1 MWGRNSTMWENYYRD
16 AFPPGGKDYY
26 IAGLWGGG
34 ATMGERLLYN
44 TGSTWTRVIQ
54 NIVLNY
60 KIKVLKVLYGKQLA
74 SLLEIL
80 ARFHVK
86 IM

>member
-34 ATMGERLLYN
+34 Y
-44 TGSTWTRVIQ
+44 
-54 NIVLNY
+54 
-60 KIKVLKVLYGKQLA
+60 YGGKTALQH
-74 SLLEIL
+74 
-80 ARFHVK
+80 R
-86 IM
+86 

>member
-1 MWGRNSTMWENYYRD
+1 
-16 AFPPGGKDYY
+16 
-26 IAGLWGGG
+26 
-34 ATMGERLLYN
+34 MGERLLYN

-86 IM
+86 VM